1 LFLSVILNYWR
12 RGFMDEQ
19 KTMGVMTEEEK
30 YKYAK
35 KRVEEI
41 KGFYAHLIAY
51 GAVNAALLIIWFVTT
66 RGGYPWFFWVLG
78 WWGFG
83 LFWHAMGV
91 FVFSKMEKGSWEQ
104 RKVREIM
111 DKMDPENKK

>member
-1 LFLSVILNYWR
+1 
-12 RGFMDEQ
+12 MQEEQ

-41 KGFYAHLIAY
+41 KGFYSHLISY
-51 GAVNAALLIIWFVTT
+51 GAVNVALVLIWFFTT
-66 RGGYPWFFWVLG
+66 GGTGYPWFFWVLG

-83 LFWHAMGV
+83 LFWHTMGL
-91 FVFSKMEKGSWEQ
+91 FVFSKMGSGNWEQ

-111 DKMDPENKK
+111 DKMDQDSKK